1 MKTNKVTTTTI
12 AVWLAR
18 WYTYIEDHTP
28 HKFEI
33 DPRLEILNKL
43 HPKTLLIMGGL
54 LQEFVENPTYIY
66 KAHKYGLNQEAFNEA
81 VYLVAY
87 FWPFKNCVWASLSYF
102 DMENTED
109 IDELIECFTILTGDK
124 EGGKYFAHLLHNSM
138 SVIVLI
144 PAPYY

>member
-12 AVWLAR
+12 AIWLAH

-43 HPKTLLIMGGL
+43 HPKTLLIMGEL
-54 LQEFVENPTYIY
+54 LQKFVENETYIY
-66 KAHKYGLNQEAFNEA
+66 KAHKYGLDQEAFNEA

-87 FWPFKNCVWASLSYF
+87 FWPFKNCVWASLAYF
-102 DMENTED
+102 EQED
-109 IDELIECFTILTGDK
+109 SDNFDEMVKCFTILTGDK
-124 EGGKYFAHLLHNSM
+124 EGGKYFAHLLQNSM

-144 PAPYY
+144 PAPHY